1 MSVDLNDTYKQVE
14 GKTKAVTTYNKV
26 KKDYLAA
33 KKSAEGAEGEFEET
47 KDKTVTQL
55 NQLQKESGKK
65 RFERE
70 IKNQTDRLFDLL
82 KLHSGNGSVSGGT
95 SLETT
100 KFLRTKYVEA
110 VNRVQSQVETIF
122 VEEVKKLLGCDQQLK
137 YGAQVV
143 DIPIASVDLYKILY
157 DSPESVAGQ
166 IHYETEPVV
175 VQASPFSMNRN
186 LFDLIIQGVPYS
198 TTHGVDYKGYSG
210 QDLFDIEYIPTTE
223 VYRVS
228 LRNRLGGDNL
238 VTDFISDY
246 YQTIKVL
253 DMRALWTSVLNNILT
268 IDYSISKKGIGQIQD
283 EETFMIILKRIL
295 GLCFDDRQ
303 EIDVAGTSKVPELD
317 GVDDAFFEMTDINLR
332 TIDQIENNARQGVVE
347 FQDCTNV
354 KLPVNNQGLYNNL
367 RKIQDGLPAK
377 NLDDLVNGIFDDI
390 PNSPYWPKL
399 ESLKI
404 TINTS
409 VIKEVPKAIMKSLL
423 SPKVLLPLFIMM
435 KALNQNL
442 ADNITSLKDF
452 AKKFKR
458 LVINVMSR
466 IGALFV
472 KVMYELIIG
481 DLKKLLKSITK
492 DILGNKLQKVYR
504 VIEQLISAASLVAKF
519 VDDFRKCKSLIDSI
533 LNAIELALKTSP
545 INIPA
550 PLLVL
555 AEFRSGFDDVRAYI
569 GVIEEYQKVGI
580 PTGPMPDGSPNIG
593 LLAKYAEIIG
603 VEKER
608 DANGVTK
615 QIITAA
621 DVAQIASVGFVTK
634 SGLVL

>member
-33 KKSAEGAEGEFEET
+33 KKSAEGAEGEFEEA

-82 KLHSGNGSVSGGT
+82 KLQSGNGSVSGGT

-157 DSPESVAGQ
+157 DSPESVSGQ

-317 GVDDAFFEMTDINLR
+317 GVDDAFFEMTDIDLR

-367 RKIQDGLPAK
+367 RKILDGLPAK

-519 VDDFRKCKSLIDSI
+519 VDDFRKCKNLIDSI

>member
-1 MSVDLNDTYKQVE
+1 MPVDLNDTYKQVE

-33 KKSAEGAEGEFEET
+33 KKSAEGAEGEFEEA
-47 KDKTVTQL
+47 KNKTVTQL

-82 KLHSGNGSVSGGT
+82 KLQSGNGSVSGGT

-317 GVDDAFFEMTDINLR
+317 GVDDAFFEMTDIDLR

>member
-1 MSVDLNDTYKQVE
+1 M
-14 GKTKAVTTYNKV
+14 
-26 KKDYLAA
+26 
-33 KKSAEGAEGEFEET
+33 
-47 KDKTVTQL
+47 
-55 NQLQKESGKK
+55 
-65 RFERE
+65 
-70 IKNQTDRLFDLL
+70 
-82 KLHSGNGSVSGGT
+82 
-95 SLETT
+95 
-100 KFLRTKYVEA
+100 
-110 VNRVQSQVETIF
+110 
-122 VEEVKKLLGCDQQLK
+122 GCDQQLK

-143 DIPIASVDLYKILY
+143 DIPIASIDLYKILY
-157 DSPESVAGQ
+157 DSPESVPGQ

-175 VQASPFSMNRN
+175 VQSTPFSMNRN

-198 TTHGVDYKGYSG
+198 TTHGANYKGYSG

-228 LRNRLGGDNL
+228 LKNRLGGDNL
-238 VTDFISDY
+238 VTDFVSDY

-295 GLCFDDRQ
+295 GLCFDDTQ

-317 GVDDAFFEMTDINLR
+317 GVDDAFFEMTDIDLR

-367 RKIQDGLPAK
+367 RKIEDGLPAK
-377 NLDDLVNGIFDDI
+377 NLDKLVNGIFDDI

-423 SPKVLLPLFIMM
+423 SPKVLLPLFVMM

-442 ADNITSLKDF
+442 ADNITSLRDF

-472 KVMYELIIG
+472 KVMYDLIIG
-481 DLKKLLKSITK
+481 DLKKILKSITT

-504 VIEQLISAASLVAKF
+504 VIEQLISTASLVSQF
-519 VDDFRKCKSLIDSI
+519 VSDFRKCKNLIDSI

-569 GVIEEYQKVGI
+569 SVLEEYQRIGI

-593 LLAKYAEIIG
+593 LLAKYAEIVG

-621 DVAQIASVGFVTK
+621 DIAQIASVGFVTK

>member
-1 MSVDLNDTYKQVE
+1 MPVDLNDTYKQVE

-26 KKDYLAA
+26 RKDYLAA
-33 KKSAEGAEGEFEET
+33 KKSAEGAEGEFQEA

-55 NQLQKESGKK
+55 SQLQKESGKK

-82 KLHSGNGSVSGGT
+82 KLQSGTGSVNGGT

-100 KFLRTKYVEA
+100 RFLRQKYVEA
-110 VNRVQSQVETIF
+110 VNRVQTQVETIF

-143 DIPIASVDLYKILY
+143 DIPIASIDLYKILY
-157 DSPESVAGQ
+157 DSPESVPGQ

-175 VQASPFSMNRN
+175 VQSTPFSMNRN

-198 TTHGVDYKGYSG
+198 TTHGVNYKGYSG

-228 LRNRLGGDNL
+228 LKNRLGGDNL
-238 VTDFISDY
+238 VTDFVSDY

-317 GVDDAFFEMTDINLR
+317 GVDDAFFEMTDIDLR

-367 RKIQDGLPAK
+367 RKIEDGLPAK
-377 NLDDLVNGIFDDI
+377 NLDKLVNGIFDDI

-423 SPKVLLPLFIMM
+423 SPKVLLPLFVMM

-442 ADNITSLKDF
+442 ADNITSLRDF

-472 KVMYELIIG
+472 KVMYDLIIG
-481 DLKKLLKSITK
+481 DLKKILKSITT

-504 VIEQLISAASLVAKF
+504 VIEQLISTASLVSQF
-519 VDDFRKCKSLIDSI
+519 VSDFRKCKNLIDSI

-569 GVIEEYQKVGI
+569 SVLEEYQRIGI

-593 LLAKYAEIIG
+593 LLAKYAEIVG

-621 DVAQIASVGFVTK
+621 DIAQIASVGFVTK

>member
-1 MSVDLNDTYKQVE
+1 MPVDLNDTYKQVE

-26 KKDYLAA
+26 RKDYLAA
-33 KKSAEGAEGEFEET
+33 KKSAEGAEGEFQEA

-55 NQLQKESGKK
+55 SQLQKESGKK

-82 KLHSGNGSVSGGT
+82 KLQSGTGSVNGGT

-100 KFLRTKYVEA
+100 RFLRQKYVEA
-110 VNRVQSQVETIF
+110 VNRVQTQVETIF

-143 DIPIASVDLYKILY
+143 DIPIASIDLYKILY
-157 DSPESVAGQ
+157 DSPESVPGQ

-175 VQASPFSMNRN
+175 VQSTPFSMNRN

-198 TTHGVDYKGYSG
+198 TTHGANYKGYSG

-228 LRNRLGGDNL
+228 LKNRLGGDNL
-238 VTDFISDY
+238 VTDFVSDY

-295 GLCFDDRQ
+295 GLCFDDTQ

-317 GVDDAFFEMTDINLR
+317 GVDDAFFEMTDIDLR

-367 RKIQDGLPAK
+367 RKIEDGLPAK
-377 NLDDLVNGIFDDI
+377 NLDKLVNGIFDDI

-423 SPKVLLPLFIMM
+423 SPKVLLPLFVMM

-472 KVMYELIIG
+472 KVMYDLIIG
-481 DLKKLLKSITK
+481 DLKKLLKTITK

-504 VIEQLISAASLVAKF
+504 VIEQLISTASLVSQF
-519 VDDFRKCKSLIDSI
+519 VSDFRKCKNLIDSI

-569 GVIEEYQKVGI
+569 SVLEEYQRIGI
-580 PTGPMPDGSPNIG
+580 PTGPMPDGSPNIA
-593 LLAKYAEIIG
+593 LLAKYAEIVG

>member
-33 KKSAEGAEGEFEET
+33 KKSAEGAEGEFEEA

-82 KLHSGNGSVSGGT
+82 KLQSGNGSVSGGT

-317 GVDDAFFEMTDINLR
+317 GVDDAFFEMKDINLR

>member
-26 KKDYLAA
+26 RKDYLAA
-33 KKSAEGAEGEFEET
+33 KKSAEGAEGEFQEA

-55 NQLQKESGKK
+55 NQLQKEAGKK

-82 KLHSGNGSVSGGT
+82 KLQSGTGSVNGGT

-100 KFLRTKYVEA
+100 KFLRTKYVET
-110 VNRVQSQVETIF
+110 VNRVQTQVETIF

-143 DIPIASVDLYKILY
+143 DIPIASIDLYKILY
-157 DSPESVAGQ
+157 DSPESVSGQ

-175 VQASPFSMNRN
+175 VQSSPFSMNRN

-228 LRNRLGGDNL
+228 LRNRIGGDNL

-295 GLCFDDRQ
+295 GLCFDDKQ

-317 GVDDAFFEMTDINLR
+317 GVDDAFFEMTDIDLR

-377 NLDDLVNGIFDDI
+377 NLDTLVNEIFDDI

-423 SPKVLLPLFIMM
+423 SPKVLLPLFVMM

-472 KVMYELIIG
+472 KVMYDLIIG

-504 VIEQLISAASLVAKF
+504 VIEQLISTASLVANF
-519 VDDFRKCKSLIDSI
+519 VDDFRKCKNLIDSI

-569 GVIEEYQKVGI
+569 SVLEEYQRIGI

-603 VEKER
+603 VERER

>member
-26 KKDYLAA
+26 RKDYLAA
-33 KKSAEGAEGEFEET
+33 KKSAEGAEGEFQEA

-82 KLHSGNGSVSGGT
+82 KLQSGNGSVSGGT

-143 DIPIASVDLYKILY
+143 DIPIASIDLYKILY
-157 DSPESVAGQ
+157 DSPESVSGE

-175 VQASPFSMNRN
+175 VQSSPFSMNRN

-317 GVDDAFFEMTDINLR
+317 GVDDAFFEMTDIDLR

-377 NLDDLVNGIFDDI
+377 NLDTLVNGIFDDI

-423 SPKVLLPLFIMM
+423 SPKVLLPLFVMM

-442 ADNITSLKDF
+442 ADNISSLKDF

-472 KVMYELIIG
+472 KVMYDLIIG

-504 VIEQLISAASLVAKF
+504 VIEQLISTASLVANF

-569 GVIEEYQKVGI
+569 SVIEEYQRVGI

-603 VEKER
+603 VERER

>member
-1 MSVDLNDTYKQVE
+1 MPVDLNDTYKQVE

-26 KKDYLAA
+26 RKDYLAA
-33 KKSAEGAEGEFEET
+33 KKSAEGAEGEFQEA

-55 NQLQKESGKK
+55 SQLQKESGKK

-82 KLHSGNGSVSGGT
+82 KLQSGTGSVNGGT

-100 KFLRTKYVEA
+100 RFLRQKYVEA
-110 VNRVQSQVETIF
+110 VNRVQTQVETIF

-143 DIPIASVDLYKILY
+143 DIPISSIDLYKILY
-157 DSPESVAGQ
+157 DSPESVPGQ

-175 VQASPFSMNRN
+175 VQSTPFSMNRN

-198 TTHGVDYKGYSG
+198 TTHGVNYKGYSG

-228 LRNRLGGDNL
+228 LKNRLGGDNL
-238 VTDFISDY
+238 VTDFVSDY

-295 GLCFDDRQ
+295 GLCFDDTQ

-317 GVDDAFFEMTDINLR
+317 GVDDAFFEMTDIDLR

-367 RKIQDGLPAK
+367 RKIEDGLPAK
-377 NLDDLVNGIFDDI
+377 NLDKLVNGIFDDI

-423 SPKVLLPLFIMM
+423 SPKVLLPLFVMM

-472 KVMYELIIG
+472 KVMYDLIIG
-481 DLKKLLKSITK
+481 DLKKILKSITT

-504 VIEQLISAASLVAKF
+504 VIEQLISTASLVSQF
-519 VDDFRKCKSLIDSI
+519 VSDFRKCKNLIDSI

-569 GVIEEYQKVGI
+569 SVLEEYQRIGI

-593 LLAKYAEIIG
+593 LLAKYAEIVG

-621 DVAQIASVGFVTK
+621 DIAQIASVGFVTK

>member
-33 KKSAEGAEGEFEET
+33 KKSAEGAEGEFEEA

-82 KLHSGNGSVSGGT
+82 KLQSGNGSVSGGT

-519 VDDFRKCKSLIDSI
+519 VDDFRKCKNLIDSI

>member
-26 KKDYLAA
+26 RKDYLAA
-33 KKSAEGAEGEFEET
+33 KKSAEGAEGEFQEA

-55 NQLQKESGKK
+55 NQLQKEAGKK

-82 KLHSGNGSVSGGT
+82 KLQSGTGSVNGGT

-100 KFLRTKYVEA
+100 KFLRTKYVET
-110 VNRVQSQVETIF
+110 VNRVQTQVETIF

-143 DIPIASVDLYKILY
+143 DVPIASIDLYKILY
-157 DSPESVAGQ
+157 DSPESVSGQ

-175 VQASPFSMNRN
+175 VQSSPFSMNRN

-228 LRNRLGGDNL
+228 LRNRIGGDNL

-295 GLCFDDRQ
+295 GLCFDDKQ

-317 GVDDAFFEMTDINLR
+317 GVDDAFFEMTDIDLR

-377 NLDDLVNGIFDDI
+377 NLDTLVNGIFDDI

-423 SPKVLLPLFIMM
+423 SPKVLLPLFVMM

-472 KVMYELIIG
+472 KVMYDLIIG

-504 VIEQLISAASLVAKF
+504 VIEQLISTASLVANF
-519 VDDFRKCKSLIDSI
+519 VDDFRKCKNLIDSI

-569 GVIEEYQKVGI
+569 SVLEEYQRIGI

-603 VEKER
+603 VERER

>member
-33 KKSAEGAEGEFEET
+33 KKSAEGAEGEFEEA

-82 KLHSGNGSVSGGT
+82 KLQSGNGSVNGGT

-100 KFLRTKYVEA
+100 KFLRTKYVES

-143 DIPIASVDLYKILY
+143 DIPIASIDLYKILY
-157 DSPESVAGQ
+157 DSPESVPGQ

-175 VQASPFSMNRN
+175 IQSSPFSMNRN

-423 SPKVLLPLFIMM
+423 SPKVLLPLFTMM
-435 KALNQNL
+435 KVLNQNL

-504 VIEQLISAASLVAKF
+504 VIEQLISAASLVANF
-519 VDDFRKCKSLIDSI
+519 VDDFRKCKNLIDSI

-608 DANGVTK
+608 DTNGVTK

-634 SGLVL
+634 SGLIL

>member
-26 KKDYLAA
+26 RKDYLAA
-33 KKSAEGAEGEFEET
+33 KKSAEGAEGEFQEA

-55 NQLQKESGKK
+55 NQLQKEAGKK

-82 KLHSGNGSVSGGT
+82 KLQSGTGSVNGGT

-100 KFLRTKYVEA
+100 KFLRTKYVET
-110 VNRVQSQVETIF
+110 VNRVQTQVETIF

-143 DIPIASVDLYKILY
+143 DIPIASIDLYKILY
-157 DSPESVAGQ
+157 DSPESVSGQ

-175 VQASPFSMNRN
+175 VQSSPFSMNRN

-228 LRNRLGGDNL
+228 LRNRIGGDNL

-295 GLCFDDRQ
+295 GLCFDDKQ

-317 GVDDAFFEMTDINLR
+317 GVDDAFFEMTDIDLR

-377 NLDDLVNGIFDDI
+377 NLDTLVNGIFDDI

-423 SPKVLLPLFIMM
+423 SPKVLLPLFVMM

-472 KVMYELIIG
+472 KVMYDLIIG

-504 VIEQLISAASLVAKF
+504 VIEQLISTASLVANF
-519 VDDFRKCKSLIDSI
+519 VDDFRKCKNLIDSI

-569 GVIEEYQKVGI
+569 SVLEEYQRIGI

-603 VEKER
+603 VERER
-608 DANGVTK
+608 DTNGVTK

>member
-26 KKDYLAA
+26 RKDYLAA
-33 KKSAEGAEGEFEET
+33 KKSAEGAEGEFQEA

-82 KLHSGNGSVSGGT
+82 KLQSGNGSVSGGT

-143 DIPIASVDLYKILY
+143 DIPIASIDLYKILY
-157 DSPESVAGQ
+157 DSPESVSGE

-175 VQASPFSMNRN
+175 VQSSPFSMNRN

-317 GVDDAFFEMTDINLR
+317 GVDDAFFEMTDIDLR

-377 NLDDLVNGIFDDI
+377 NLDTLVNGIFDDI

-423 SPKVLLPLFIMM
+423 SPKVLLPLFVMM

-442 ADNITSLKDF
+442 ADNISSLKDF

-472 KVMYELIIG
+472 KVMYDLIIG

-504 VIEQLISAASLVAKF
+504 VIEQLISTASLVANF

-569 GVIEEYQKVGI
+569 SVLEEYQRIGI

-603 VEKER
+603 VERER

>member
-26 KKDYLAA
+26 RKDYLAA
-33 KKSAEGAEGEFEET
+33 KKSAEGAEGEFQEA

-82 KLHSGNGSVSGGT
+82 KLQSGNGSVSGGT

-100 KFLRTKYVEA
+100 KFLRTKYVES

-175 VQASPFSMNRN
+175 VQSSPFSMNRN

-317 GVDDAFFEMTDINLR
+317 GVDDAFFEMTDIDLR

-423 SPKVLLPLFIMM
+423 SPKVLLPLFVMM

-442 ADNITSLKDF
+442 ADNISSLRDF

-504 VIEQLISAASLVAKF
+504 VIEQLISTASLVANF
-519 VDDFRKCKSLIDSI
+519 VNDFRKCKNLIDSI

-569 GVIEEYQKVGI
+569 SVIEEYQRVGI

-603 VEKER
+603 VERER

>member
-33 KKSAEGAEGEFEET
+33 KKSAEGAEGEFEEA

-82 KLHSGNGSVSGGT
+82 KLQSGNGSVSGGT

>member
-26 KKDYLAA
+26 RKDYLAA
-33 KKSAEGAEGEFEET
+33 KKSAEGAEGEFEEA

-82 KLHSGNGSVSGGT
+82 KLQSGSGSVDGGT

-100 KFLRTKYVEA
+100 KFLRQKYVES

-143 DIPIASVDLYKILY
+143 DIPIASIDLYKILY
-157 DSPESVAGQ
+157 DSPESVSGQ

-175 VQASPFSMNRN
+175 VQSAPFSMNRN

-198 TTHGVDYKGYSG
+198 TTHGVDYIGYSG

-238 VTDFISDY
+238 VTDFVSDY

-317 GVDDAFFEMTDINLR
+317 GVDDAFFEMTDIDLR

-367 RKIQDGLPAK
+367 RKIGDGLPAK
-377 NLDDLVNGIFDDI
+377 NLDKLVNGIIDDI

-423 SPKVLLPLFIMM
+423 SPKVLLPLFVMM

-472 KVMYELIIG
+472 KVMYDLIIG
-481 DLKKLLKSITK
+481 DLKKLLKTITK

-504 VIEQLISAASLVAKF
+504 VIEQLISTASLVSQF
-519 VDDFRKCKSLIDSI
+519 VSDFRKCKNLIDSI

-545 INIPA
+545 INVPA

-569 GVIEEYQKVGI
+569 SVLEEYQRIGI
-580 PTGPMPDGSPNIG
+580 PTGPMPDGSPNIA
-593 LLAKYAEIIG
+593 LLAKYAEIVG

-608 DANGVTK
+608 DVNGVTK

>member
-1 MSVDLNDTYKQVE
+1 MPVDLNDTYKQVE

-26 KKDYLAA
+26 RKDYLAA
-33 KKSAEGAEGEFEET
+33 KKSAEGAEGEFQEA

-55 NQLQKESGKK
+55 SQLQKESGKK

-82 KLHSGNGSVSGGT
+82 KLQSGTGSVNGGT

-100 KFLRTKYVEA
+100 RFLRQKYVEA
-110 VNRVQSQVETIF
+110 VNRVQTQVETIF

-143 DIPIASVDLYKILY
+143 DIPIASIDLYKILY
-157 DSPESVAGQ
+157 DSPESVPGQ

-175 VQASPFSMNRN
+175 VQSTPFSMNRN

-198 TTHGVDYKGYSG
+198 TTHGVNYKGYSG

-228 LRNRLGGDNL
+228 LKNRLGGDNL
-238 VTDFISDY
+238 VTDFVSDY

-295 GLCFDDRQ
+295 GLCFDDTQ

-332 TIDQIENNARQGVVE
+332 AIDQIENNARQGVVE

-367 RKIQDGLPAK
+367 RKIEDGLPAK
-377 NLDDLVNGIFDDI
+377 NLDKLVNGIFDDI

-423 SPKVLLPLFIMM
+423 SPKVLLPLFVMM

-472 KVMYELIIG
+472 KVMYDLIIG
-481 DLKKLLKSITK
+481 DLKKLLKSITT

-504 VIEQLISAASLVAKF
+504 VIEQLISTASLVAQF
-519 VDDFRKCKSLIDSI
+519 VSDFRKCKNLIDSI

-569 GVIEEYQKVGI
+569 SVLEEYQRIGI

-593 LLAKYAEIIG
+593 LLAKYAEIVG

-621 DVAQIASVGFVTK
+621 DIAQIASVGFVTK

>member
-26 KKDYLAA
+26 RKDYLAA
-33 KKSAEGAEGEFEET
+33 KKSAEGAEGEFQEA

-82 KLHSGNGSVSGGT
+82 KLQSGNGSVSGGT

-143 DIPIASVDLYKILY
+143 DIPIASIDLYKILY
-157 DSPESVAGQ
+157 DSPESVSGE

-175 VQASPFSMNRN
+175 VQSSPFSMNRN

-317 GVDDAFFEMTDINLR
+317 GVDDAFFEMTDIDLR

-377 NLDDLVNGIFDDI
+377 NLDTLVNGIFDDI

-423 SPKVLLPLFIMM
+423 SPKVLLPLFVMM

-442 ADNITSLKDF
+442 ADNISSLKDF

-472 KVMYELIIG
+472 KVMYDLIIG

-504 VIEQLISAASLVAKF
+504 VIEQLISTASLVANF
-519 VDDFRKCKSLIDSI
+519 VDDFRKCKNLIDSI

-569 GVIEEYQKVGI
+569 SVLEEYQRIGI

-603 VEKER
+603 VERER

>member
-33 KKSAEGAEGEFEET
+33 KKSAEGAEGEFEEA

-82 KLHSGNGSVSGGT
+82 KLQSGNGSVSGGT

-317 GVDDAFFEMTDINLR
+317 GVDDAFFEMTDIDLR

>member
-1 MSVDLNDTYKQVE
+1 MPVDLNDTYKQVE

-26 KKDYLAA
+26 RKDYLAA
-33 KKSAEGAEGEFEET
+33 KKSAEGAEGEFQEA

-55 NQLQKESGKK
+55 SQLQKESGKK

-82 KLHSGNGSVSGGT
+82 KLQSGTGSVNGGT

-100 KFLRTKYVEA
+100 RFLRQKYVEA
-110 VNRVQSQVETIF
+110 VNRVQTQVETIF

-143 DIPIASVDLYKILY
+143 DIPIASIDLYKILY
-157 DSPESVAGQ
+157 DSPESVPGQ

-175 VQASPFSMNRN
+175 VQSTPFSMNRN

-198 TTHGVDYKGYSG
+198 TTHGANYKGYSG

-228 LRNRLGGDNL
+228 LKNRLGGDNL
-238 VTDFISDY
+238 VTDFVSDY

-317 GVDDAFFEMTDINLR
+317 GVDDAFFEMTDIDLR

-367 RKIQDGLPAK
+367 RKIEDGLPAK
-377 NLDDLVNGIFDDI
+377 NLDKLVNGIFDDI

-423 SPKVLLPLFIMM
+423 SPKVLLPLFVMM

-472 KVMYELIIG
+472 KVMYDLIIG
-481 DLKKLLKSITK
+481 DLKKILKSITT

-504 VIEQLISAASLVAKF
+504 VIEQLISTASLVSQF
-519 VDDFRKCKSLIDSI
+519 VSDFRKCKNLIDSI

-569 GVIEEYQKVGI
+569 SVLEEYQRIGI

-593 LLAKYAEIIG
+593 LLAKYAEIVG

-621 DVAQIASVGFVTK
+621 DIAQIASVGFVTK

>member
-26 KKDYLAA
+26 RKDYLAA
-33 KKSAEGAEGEFEET
+33 KKSAEGAEGEFQEA

-82 KLHSGNGSVSGGT
+82 KLQSGNGSVSGGT

-100 KFLRTKYVEA
+100 KFLRTKYVES

-175 VQASPFSMNRN
+175 VQSSPFSMNRN

-317 GVDDAFFEMTDINLR
+317 GVDDAFFEMTDIDLR

-367 RKIQDGLPAK
+367 RKIEDGLPAK
-377 NLDDLVNGIFDDI
+377 NLDKLVNGIFDDI

-423 SPKVLLPLFIMM
+423 SPKVLLPLFVMM

-442 ADNITSLKDF
+442 ADNITSLRDF

-472 KVMYELIIG
+472 KVMYDLIIG
-481 DLKKLLKSITK
+481 DLKKLLKSITT

-504 VIEQLISAASLVAKF
+504 VIEQLISTASLVAQF
-519 VDDFRKCKSLIDSI
+519 VSDFRKCKNLIDSI

-569 GVIEEYQKVGI
+569 SVLEEYQRIGI

-593 LLAKYAEIIG
+593 LLAKYAEIVG

-621 DVAQIASVGFVTK
+621 DIAQIASVGFVTK

>member
-1 MSVDLNDTYKQVE
+1 MPIDLNETYKQVE
-14 GKTKAVTTYNKV
+14 GKIKATATYNKV
-26 KKDYLAA
+26 REDYLAA
-33 KKSAEGAEGEFEET
+33 KKLADGLEGEFQEA

-55 NQLQKESGKK
+55 SQLQKQTGKK

-70 IKNQTDRLFDLL
+70 IKNQTDKLFDLL
-82 KLHSGNGSVSGGT
+82 KLQSGTGNLSGGT

-100 KFLRTKYVEA
+100 RFLRQKYVEA
-110 VNRVQSQVETIF
+110 VNRVQTQVETIF
-122 VEEVKKLLGCDQQLK
+122 VDEVKKLLGCDQQLK
-137 YGAQVV
+137 YGPQVI
-143 DIPIASVDLYKILY
+143 DIPISSIDLYKILY
-157 DSPESVAGQ
+157 DRPDSVPGEL
-166 IHYETEPVV
+166 HYETQPVV
-175 VQASPFSMNRN
+175 IQSTPFSMNRN
-186 LFDLIIQGVPYS
+186 LFDLIYQGVPYS
-198 TTHGVDYKGYSG
+198 TTHGVFYQGYSG

-223 VYRVS
+223 VYRVT
-228 LRNRLGGDNL
+228 LKNRLGGDNL

-253 DMRALWTSVLNNILT
+253 DMRALWTAVLNNILT
-268 IDYSISKKGIGQIQD
+268 IDFLVSDKGIGQVQD
-283 EETFMIILKRIL
+283 EETFMVILKRIL

-317 GVDDAFFEMTDINLR
+317 GVNETFFEMTDIDMRN
-332 TIDQIENNARQGVVE
+332 IDQIENNARQGVVE

-354 KLPVNNQGLYNNL
+354 KLPVNKQGLYNNI
-367 RKIQDGLPAK
+367 RKIQDGDPAE
-377 NLDDLVNGIFDDI
+377 NLDKLVNSIFDDI

-399 ESLKI
+399 ESLKL

-409 VIKEVPKAIMKSLL
+409 AIKEIPKAIMKSLL

-435 KALNQNL
+435 KALGQNL

-452 AKKFKR
+452 AKKFKK

-472 KVMYELIIG
+472 KIMYELIIG
-481 DLKKLLKSITK
+481 DLKKILKTISR
-492 DILGNKLQKVYR
+492 DILGNKFQKQYR
-504 VIEQLISAASLVAKF
+504 IIEQLISIATLIAKF
-519 VDDFRKCKSLIDSI
+519 VGDYRKCKNLIDSI
-533 LNAIELALKTSP
+533 LSAIELALRTAP

-550 PLLVL
+550 PLLPL
-555 AEFRSGFDDVRAYI
+555 AEFRAGFDNVRAYLN
-569 GVIEEYQKVGI
+569 VIEEYQRIGI

-603 VEKER
+603 VEGER
-608 DANGVTK
+608 DDNGVTK
-615 QIITAA
+615 YILTAA
-621 DVAQIASVGFVTK
+621 DIAQITTVGFVTK

>member
-1 MSVDLNDTYKQVE
+1 MPVDLNDTYKQVE

-33 KKSAEGAEGEFEET
+33 KKSAEGAEGEFEEA

-82 KLHSGNGSVSGGT
+82 KLQSGNGSVSGGT

>member
-26 KKDYLAA
+26 RKDYLAA
-33 KKSAEGAEGEFEET
+33 KKSAEGAEGEFQEA

-82 KLHSGNGSVSGGT
+82 KLQSGNGSVSGGT

-100 KFLRTKYVEA
+100 KFLRTKYVES

-317 GVDDAFFEMTDINLR
+317 GVDDAFFEMTDIDLR

-423 SPKVLLPLFIMM
+423 SPKVLLPLFVMM

-442 ADNITSLKDF
+442 ADNISSLRDF

-504 VIEQLISAASLVAKF
+504 VIEQLISAASLVANF
-519 VDDFRKCKSLIDSI
+519 IDDFRKCKNLIDSI

-569 GVIEEYQKVGI
+569 SVLEEYQRIGI

-603 VEKER
+603 VERER

>member
-1 MSVDLNDTYKQVE
+1 MPVDLNDTYKQVE

-26 KKDYLAA
+26 RKDYLAA
-33 KKSAEGAEGEFEET
+33 KKSAEGAEGEFQEA

-55 NQLQKESGKK
+55 NQLQKEAGKK

-82 KLHSGNGSVSGGT
+82 KLQSGTGSVNGGT

-100 KFLRTKYVEA
+100 KFLRTKYVET
-110 VNRVQSQVETIF
+110 VNRVQTQVETIF

-143 DIPIASVDLYKILY
+143 DIPIASIDLYKILY
-157 DSPESVAGQ
+157 DSPESVSGQ

-175 VQASPFSMNRN
+175 VQSSPFSMNRN

-228 LRNRLGGDNL
+228 LRNRIGGDNL

-295 GLCFDDRQ
+295 GLCFDDKQ

-317 GVDDAFFEMTDINLR
+317 GVDDAFFEMTDIDLR

-377 NLDDLVNGIFDDI
+377 NLDTLVNEIFDDI

-423 SPKVLLPLFIMM
+423 SPKVLLPLFVMM

-472 KVMYELIIG
+472 KVMYDLIIG

-504 VIEQLISAASLVAKF
+504 VIEQLISTASLVANF
-519 VDDFRKCKSLIDSI
+519 VDDFRKCKNLIDSI

-569 GVIEEYQKVGI
+569 SVLEEYQRIGI

-603 VEKER
+603 VERER

>member
-1 MSVDLNDTYKQVE
+1 MPVDLNDTYKQVE

-26 KKDYLAA
+26 RKDYLAA
-33 KKSAEGAEGEFEET
+33 KKSAEGAEGEFQEA

-55 NQLQKESGKK
+55 SQLQKESGKK

-82 KLHSGNGSVSGGT
+82 KLQSGTGSVNGGT

-100 KFLRTKYVEA
+100 RFLRQKYVEA
-110 VNRVQSQVETIF
+110 VNRVQTQVETIF

-143 DIPIASVDLYKILY
+143 DIPIASIDLYKILY
-157 DSPESVAGQ
+157 DSPESVPGQ

-175 VQASPFSMNRN
+175 VQSTPFSMNRN

-198 TTHGVDYKGYSG
+198 TTHGVNYKGYSG

-228 LRNRLGGDNL
+228 LKNRLGGDNL
-238 VTDFISDY
+238 VTDFVSDY

-295 GLCFDDRQ
+295 GLCFDDTQ

-317 GVDDAFFEMTDINLR
+317 GVDDAFFEMTDIDLR

-367 RKIQDGLPAK
+367 RKIEDGLPAK
-377 NLDDLVNGIFDDI
+377 NLDKLVNGIFDDI

-423 SPKVLLPLFIMM
+423 SPKVLLPLFVMM

-442 ADNITSLKDF
+442 ADNITSLRDF

-472 KVMYELIIG
+472 KVMYDLIIG
-481 DLKKLLKSITK
+481 DLKKLLKSITT

-504 VIEQLISAASLVAKF
+504 VIEQLISTASLVAQF
-519 VDDFRKCKSLIDSI
+519 VSDFRKCKNLIDSI

-569 GVIEEYQKVGI
+569 SVLEEYQRIGI

-593 LLAKYAEIIG
+593 LLAKYAEIVG

-621 DVAQIASVGFVTK
+621 DIAQIASVGFVTK

>member
-26 KKDYLAA
+26 RKDYLAA
-33 KKSAEGAEGEFEET
+33 KKSAEGAEGEFEEA

-55 NQLQKESGKK
+55 NQLQKDSGKK

-82 KLHSGNGSVSGGT
+82 KLQSGTGSVNGGT

-100 KFLRTKYVEA
+100 RFLRQKYVEA
-110 VNRVQSQVETIF
+110 VNRVQTQVETIF

-143 DIPIASVDLYKILY
+143 DIPIASIDLYKILY
-157 DSPESVAGQ
+157 DSPESVPGQ

-175 VQASPFSMNRN
+175 VQSTPFSMNRN

-198 TTHGVDYKGYSG
+198 TTHGANYKGYSG

-228 LRNRLGGDNL
+228 LKNRLGGDNL
-238 VTDFISDY
+238 VTDFVSDY

-295 GLCFDDRQ
+295 GLCFDDTQ

-317 GVDDAFFEMTDINLR
+317 GVDDAFFEMTDIDLR

-367 RKIQDGLPAK
+367 RKIEDGLPAK
-377 NLDDLVNGIFDDI
+377 NLDKLVNGIFDDI

-423 SPKVLLPLFIMM
+423 SPKVLLPLFVMM

-472 KVMYELIIG
+472 KVMYDLIIG
-481 DLKKLLKSITK
+481 DLKKLLKTITK

-504 VIEQLISAASLVAKF
+504 VIEQLISTASLVSQF
-519 VDDFRKCKSLIDSI
+519 VSDFRKCKNLIDSI

-569 GVIEEYQKVGI
+569 SVLEEYQRIGI
-580 PTGPMPDGSPNIG
+580 PTGPMPDGSPNIA
-593 LLAKYAEIIG
+593 LLAKYAEIVG

>member
-1 MSVDLNDTYKQVE
+1 MPVDLNDTYKQVE

-33 KKSAEGAEGEFEET
+33 KKSAEGAEGEFEEA
-47 KDKTVTQL
+47 KNKTVTQL

-82 KLHSGNGSVSGGT
+82 KLQSGNGSVSGGT

>member
-1 MSVDLNDTYKQVE
+1 MPVDLNDTYKQVE

-26 KKDYLAA
+26 RKDYLAA
-33 KKSAEGAEGEFEET
+33 KKSAEGAEGEFQEA

-55 NQLQKESGKK
+55 SQLQKESGKK

-82 KLHSGNGSVSGGT
+82 KLQSGTGSVNGGT

-100 KFLRTKYVEA
+100 RFLRQKYVEA
-110 VNRVQSQVETIF
+110 VNRVQTQVETIF

-143 DIPIASVDLYKILY
+143 DIPIASIDLYKILY
-157 DSPESVAGQ
+157 DSPESVPGQ

-175 VQASPFSMNRN
+175 VQSTPFSMNRN

-198 TTHGVDYKGYSG
+198 TTHGVNYKGYSG

-228 LRNRLGGDNL
+228 LKNRLGGDNL
-238 VTDFISDY
+238 VTDFVSDY

-332 TIDQIENNARQGVVE
+332 AIDQIENNARQGVVE

-367 RKIQDGLPAK
+367 RKIEDGLPAK
-377 NLDDLVNGIFDDI
+377 NLDKLVNGIFDDI

-423 SPKVLLPLFIMM
+423 SPKVLLPLFVMM

-472 KVMYELIIG
+472 KVMYDLIIG
-481 DLKKLLKSITK
+481 DLKKLLKSITT

-504 VIEQLISAASLVAKF
+504 VIEQLISTASLVAQF
-519 VDDFRKCKSLIDSI
+519 VSDFRKCKNLIDSI

-569 GVIEEYQKVGI
+569 SVLEEYQRIGI

-593 LLAKYAEIIG
+593 LLAKYAEIVG

-621 DVAQIASVGFVTK
+621 DIAQIASVGFVTK

>member
-33 KKSAEGAEGEFEET
+33 KKSAEGAEGEFEEA

-82 KLHSGNGSVSGGT
+82 KLQSGNGSVSGGT

-452 AKKFKR
+452 SKKFKR
-458 LVINVMSR
+458 LLINVMSR

>member
-1 MSVDLNDTYKQVE
+1 MPVDLNDTYKQVE

-26 KKDYLAA
+26 RKDYLAA
-33 KKSAEGAEGEFEET
+33 KKSAEGAEGEFQEA

-55 NQLQKESGKK
+55 SQLQKESGKK

-82 KLHSGNGSVSGGT
+82 KLQSGTGSVNGGT

-100 KFLRTKYVEA
+100 RFLRQKYVEA
-110 VNRVQSQVETIF
+110 VNRVQTQVETIF

-143 DIPIASVDLYKILY
+143 DIPIASIDLYKILY
-157 DSPESVAGQ
+157 DSPESVPGQ

-175 VQASPFSMNRN
+175 VQSTPFSMNRN

-198 TTHGVDYKGYSG
+198 TTHGVNYKGYSG

-228 LRNRLGGDNL
+228 LKNRLGGDNL
-238 VTDFISDY
+238 VTDFVSDY

-295 GLCFDDRQ
+295 GLCFDDTQ

-332 TIDQIENNARQGVVE
+332 AIDQIENNARQGVVE

-367 RKIQDGLPAK
+367 RKIEDGLPAK
-377 NLDDLVNGIFDDI
+377 NLDKLVNGIFDDI

-423 SPKVLLPLFIMM
+423 SPKVLLPLFVMM

-442 ADNITSLKDF
+442 ADNITSLRDF

-472 KVMYELIIG
+472 KVMYDLIIG
-481 DLKKLLKSITK
+481 DLKKLLKSITT

-504 VIEQLISAASLVAKF
+504 VIEQLISTASLVAQF
-519 VDDFRKCKSLIDSI
+519 VSDFRKCKNLIDSI

-569 GVIEEYQKVGI
+569 SVLEEYQRIGI

-593 LLAKYAEIIG
+593 LLAKYAEIVG

-621 DVAQIASVGFVTK
+621 DIAQIASVGFVTK

>member
-33 KKSAEGAEGEFEET
+33 KKSADGAEGEFQEA

-55 NQLQKESGKK
+55 NQLQKEEGKK

-82 KLHSGNGSVSGGT
+82 KLQSGTGSVNGGT

-100 KFLRTKYVEA
+100 KFLRTKYVET
-110 VNRVQSQVETIF
+110 VNRVQTQVETIF

-143 DIPIASVDLYKILY
+143 DIPIASIDLYKILY
-157 DSPESVAGQ
+157 DSPESVSGQ

-175 VQASPFSMNRN
+175 VQSSPFSMNRN

-317 GVDDAFFEMTDINLR
+317 GVDDAFFEMTDIDLR

-377 NLDDLVNGIFDDI
+377 NLDTLVNGIFDDI

-409 VIKEVPKAIMKSLL
+409 IIKEVPKAIMKSLL
-423 SPKVLLPLFIMM
+423 SPKVLLPLFVMM

-442 ADNITSLKDF
+442 ANNITSLKDF

-472 KVMYELIIG
+472 KVMYDLIIG

-504 VIEQLISAASLVAKF
+504 VIEQLISTASLVANF
-519 VDDFRKCKSLIDSI
+519 VDDFRKCKNLIDSI

-569 GVIEEYQKVGI
+569 SVLEEYQRIGI

-603 VEKER
+603 VERER